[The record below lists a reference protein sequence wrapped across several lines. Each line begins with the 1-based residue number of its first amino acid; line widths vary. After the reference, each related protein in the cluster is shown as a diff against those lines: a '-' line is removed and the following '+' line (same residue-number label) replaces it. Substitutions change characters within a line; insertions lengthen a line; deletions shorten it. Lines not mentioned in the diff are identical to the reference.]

1 MGPSR
6 QGVDLNCATQLWP
19 LPFDGSNA
27 PLKKK
32 KKKKKDP
39 IKRGRES
46 VVMRTSPAQSH
57 PFLSFSPL
65 LRFRVLSLFSREM
78 AKREGLVSFPFWVE
92 K

>member
-1 MGPSR
+1 MDPSR
-6 QGVDLNCATQLWP
+6 QEGDLNCATQLWP

-32 KKKKKDP
+32 KKKKEP

-78 AKREGLVSFPFWVE
+78 AKREGLGSFPFWME